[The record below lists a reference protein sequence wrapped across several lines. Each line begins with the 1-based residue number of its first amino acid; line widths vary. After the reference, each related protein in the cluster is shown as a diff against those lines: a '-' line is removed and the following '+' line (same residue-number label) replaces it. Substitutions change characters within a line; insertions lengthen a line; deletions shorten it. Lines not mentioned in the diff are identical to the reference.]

1 MYIVYVLYLLMT
13 GKNHLNMSYLKKNE
27 SLFIKLF
34 AFFALGVAGYID
46 LVHSKNTILEDP
58 FLLGAFSMSIA
69 CVLTLIN
76 PKIYYIHTAM
86 FFFILTKL
94 ISQYTHSKHYDFWGH
109 PLHPLH

>member
-1 MYIVYVLYLLMT
+1 MT

-109 PLHPLH
+109 PVHPLH